1 MTRPEAMVTLRA
13 LALGLAADMAG
24 LSKFM
29 ERISTNTE
37 AELLRDLLVEEC
49 ARALLD
55 SVQK

>member
-1 MTRPEAMVTLRA
+1 MVTLRA